1 MQAKWLKLDLA
12 CLYVYDVLFILQMHV
27 LLQSWPPVDQDTA
40 LELLDCIYPDKNVR
54 DFAVKCLKQSI
65 R

>member
-1 MQAKWLKLDLA
+1 MV
-12 CLYVYDVLFILQMHV
+12 CLCMLLFSLQMHV

>member
-1 MQAKWLKLDLA
+1 MQAKLIKLDLA
-12 CLYVYDVLFILQMHV
+12 CLCVFLLFILQMHV